1 MLNSNLITEF
11 SQIQFGNNSMGKSKG
26 KLFMGHTQAVIK
38 IRFKN
43 HAIIFHF
50 PYVRLILF

>member
-1 MLNSNLITEF
+1 MLYSNLIEF
-11 SQIQFGNNSMGKSKG
+11 SQTQFGNNSMGKSKG

-50 PYVRLILF
+50 PHVRLILF